1 MMNTKEHPPL
11 TTAQVAAY
19 VDAAAVAL
27 DIALAAEHH
36 PGVVSNLE
44 RLLQMG
50 AEIMSF
56 PLPEEAELAPVFQ
69 P

>member
-1 MMNTKEHPPL
+1 MNTEERPPI

-19 VDAAAVAL
+19 VDAAVIVL
-27 DIALAAEHH
+27 NIALAAEYH

-44 RLLQMG
+44 RLLRMG
-50 AEIMSF
+50 ADIMSF